1 MYSEY
6 YTLRGL
12 ILSEDKILKESDKER
27 LLKYLDENISYNYT
41 GGGDIIHSSKYG
53 SK

>member
-27 LLKYLDENISYNYT
+27 LLKYLDEINERYPLDTYEFKE
-41 GGGDIIHSSKYG
+41 DK
-53 SK
+53 